1 MNAITL
7 NIELVNA
14 TLDYLGRQ
22 PYVQVAGII
31 QGIQAA
37 AQESA
42 ARDAANIEAAAA
54 RAAYV
59 ARADYAEAAEGTA
72 PGEAEA
78 TIAVP
83 PEP

>member
-59 ARADYAEAAEGTA
+59 AGADYAEAATRTVRG
-72 PGEAEA
+72 
-78 TIAVP
+78 
-83 PEP
+83 